1 MEPLNEAAP
10 GSDSGRA
17 DSGQAVPTGDRRA
30 FAIKA
35 IALLSGAAAY
45 LVPALAGLISF
56 LNPLGRKSEAGE
68 FHRLAS
74 LDDLLVGGPPQKFS
88 VIADR
93 TDAWNRFPNE
103 PIGAVFLHRVKK
115 DEVLAINV
123 VCPHAGCSIQY
134 ESESNKFFCP
144 CHNASFD
151 LLTGKPLDSPSPS
164 PRPLDSLD
172 VDPAALKQGEV
183 RVKFQNFRTGT
194 SDKIEEA

>member
-56 LNPLGRKSEAGE
+56 LNPLGRKSEAGQ
-68 FHRLAS
+68 FRRLAS
-74 LDDLLVGGPPQKFS
+74 LDDLTVGGPPVKVS

-103 PIGAVFLHRVKK
+103 PIGAVFLRRVKK
-115 DEVLAINV
+115 NEVKAINV
-123 VCPHAGCSIQY
+123 ICPHAGCPIQY

-144 CHNASFD
+144 CHSASFD
-151 LLTGKPLDSPSPS
+151 LTGTPLDSPSPS
-164 PRPLDSLD
+164 PRPLDELD
-172 VDPAALKQGEV
+172 VDPEALKQGEV

-194 SDKIEEA
+194 SQKVEEA

>member
-1 MEPLNEAAP
+1 MGPLDETVP
-10 GSDSGRA
+10 GSDSGQA

-56 LNPLGRKSEAGE
+56 LNPLGQKSEAGS
-68 FHRLAS
+68 FRRLAS
-74 LDDLLVGGPPQKFS
+74 LDDLTVGGPPLKVS
-88 VIADR
+88 IIADR
-93 TDAWNRFPNE
+93 TDAWNYFPNE
-103 PIGAVFLHRVKK
+103 PIGAVFLRRVKQ
-115 DEVLAINV
+115 DQVQVINV

-134 ESESNKFFCP
+134 ESASNKFFCP
-144 CHNASFD
+144 CHSASFD
-151 LLTGKPLDSPSPS
+151 LTGKPLDATSPS
-164 PRPLDSLD
+164 PRPLDELE
-172 VDPAALKQGEV
+172 VDREALKQGEV